1 MLASGFLRSTSWS
14 ARNPA
19 WIHLSN
25 VANAGFC
32 RKSTEAKTVVG
43 GSDQQWIKL
52 RIGPM
57 TFVAQS
63 VPIVK
68 IEMIYCDQADRW
80 AQQMG
85 VEVNNEIL
93 E

>member
-1 MLASGFLRSTSWS
+1 
-14 ARNPA
+14 
-19 WIHLSN
+19 
-25 VANAGFC
+25 
-32 RKSTEAKTVVG
+32 
-43 GSDQQWIKL
+43 
-52 RIGPM
+52 M